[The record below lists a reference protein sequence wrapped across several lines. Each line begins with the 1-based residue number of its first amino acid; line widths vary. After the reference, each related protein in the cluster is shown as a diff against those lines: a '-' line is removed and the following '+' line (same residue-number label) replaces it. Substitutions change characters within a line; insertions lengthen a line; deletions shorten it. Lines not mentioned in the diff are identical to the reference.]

1 MSVKRGSTAWILKS
15 CYLIKELE
23 ICVNTVNIELWTMKN
38 YYCWSN
44 AKFVRWLFDL
54 TFYANIRSQFMQSYS
69 WGTREL
75 LYTLVSSEV
84 SRSESTWDIWTFGFS
99 LCEAVKF
106 RLGDNF
112 FSPNFHWLFMVMR
125 YLFWCFDDC
134 VLNALTILFVLV
146 LSTLLVIML
155 TNFSFILLIP
165 TPDVGF

>member
-54 TFYANIRSQFMQSYS
+54 TFYANVWSQCMQSYS

-84 SRSESTWDIWTFGFS
+84 SRSESTWDIWTFRFS

-125 YLFWCFDDC
+125 YLFWCYDDG